1 MPTQTKPHGN
11 PTMSLHH
18 QAKSHTNP
26 TMSLQAKRRKHQ
38 PCPSS
43 DPPPPII
50 QRLNPRP
57 IYINSEGDSNSPI
70 CHGCHAPIT
79 GDLVKA
85 LGHSWHPEHFRCYH
99 CRCVLRDARFHV
111 HQGVPY
117 CRQDYAELFLK
128 KCADCGLPIE
138 GVVVAALGQTWHRYH
153 FVCSLCGIPLL
164 NRGGYYQ
171 RDDCAFCTACFLSN
185 MADKSKMADTAVEES
200 PSKLQDE
207 KFWTVRVEDSCGLSG
222 LLSGMLN
229 QAFMTSQVDICSV

>member
-1 MPTQTKPHGN
+1 
-11 PTMSLHH
+11 MSLHH

-85 LGHSWHPEHFRCYH
+85 LGKAKNRRAQSFMVSALYGFNP
-99 CRCVLRDARFHV
+99 L
-111 HQGVPY
+111 VPS
-117 CRQDYAELFLK
+117 
-128 KCADCGLPIE
+128 
-138 GVVVAALGQTWHRYH
+138 T
-153 FVCSLCGIPLL
+153 
-164 NRGGYYQ
+164 
-171 RDDCAFCTACFLSN
+171 
-185 MADKSKMADTAVEES
+185 
-200 PSKLQDE
+200 
-207 KFWTVRVEDSCGLSG
+207 
-222 LLSGMLN
+222 
-229 QAFMTSQVDICSV
+229 